1 MWPTRSST
9 SSRYSSTAP
18 ARFVRALSIVWPWL
32 GHANLQALRGVPVL
46 FAALRGGQSRRHL
59 ACSRDGRPLTGRVG
73 QRPIPGLPSPG
84 PGQASTPAPPDD
96 GYDAPLQPEAP
107 HQRAQRHCPIPRYEP
122 PRNSE
127 VSDSYSARQAAARW
141 RSKSAFVCQV
151 CFRGT
156 GHSFHGSGSRS
167 RRTQRNASLT
177 CEYTE
182 PPIGIE
188 PMTYALRVRRSNR
201 LS

>member
-46 FAALRGGQSRRHL
+46 FAALRGGQSRRRL
-59 ACSRDGRPLTGRVG
+59 ECSRDGRPLTGRVG
-73 QRPIPGLPSPG
+73 QRPIPACLL
-84 PGQASTPAPPDD
+84 PAPARRRHPPLLTTDTMRPSSRKRRIS
-96 GYDAPLQPEAP
+96 APSVIALY
-107 HQRAQRHCPIPRYEP
+107 RGYEP

-167 RRTQRNASLT
+167 RRTQRKCVSDLRIYRAAYRNRTDDLRITSASL
-177 CEYTE
+177 
-182 PPIGIE
+182 
-188 PMTYALRVRRSNR
+188 
-201 LS
+201 